1 MSTLQGKSISQTYQR
16 LLQTP
21 TEVTDTNLKPIQ
33 TGKGQSTSMSI
44 STDKVEFLKVGIGTG
59 GVEPDGLLHV
69 LSVTAGAVTA
79 SSSANQL
86 VLENSSDSGLS
97 ILSGASSLG
106 NIFFGDVND
115 NDVGKITYDHSEN
128 SLKFTTSGAETM
140 KLDSSGNL
148 NIGGILSQS
157 EDRYELVE
165 FFHQLPAIDVSNATY
180 TQGSADST
188 VDGTAKNSKISKIT
202 FVAHNF
208 NSDAENRC
216 TFTNNK
222 IHANSFVHAYIIDAT
237 NDVAINASDINLNV
251 INVGD
256 GTCTIVAK
264 HTGTTST
271 TTSVL
276 TVIVVIDPHLIVNQ
290 NFQLLGT
297 NVSEALVV
305 YGGTQPGIR
314 FVTAGADNDQAIIRE
329 RRSTESNGTNLNDLN
344 PFTNVN
350 YTTDDEVE
358 FNGSISTGSSISNL
372 GFAVGLSGGGFPS
385 DLTDQDHKAYFLYA
399 TNDDLGTLTTNANL
413 HFVYSVGGVDYVT
426 DLGIVVAVSTVYR
439 LKIRIDSNRQI
450 SVFVN
455 NERKGLSRTSTA
467 TTAGGLTQSDSNV
480 KSLALTTGQNLLPFA
495 GLQALSASAVLLHL
509 HFIKLS
515 RKLA

>member
-21 TEVTDTNLKPIQ
+21 TEVTNTNLKPIQ

-140 KLDSSGNL
+140 KLDSAGNL

-157 EDRYELVE
+157 EDRYELIE
-165 FFHQLPAIDVSNATY
+165 FFHQLPIMDRANATY
-180 TQGSADST
+180 DQASLNGAI
-188 VDGTAKNSKISKIT
+188 DGTAKNNKISKIT
-202 FVAHNF
+202 LESN
-208 NSDAENRC
+208 NYSTNDENKC
-216 TFTNNK
+216 VFTNNR
-222 IHANSFVHAYIIDAT
+222 IHASSFVQAYLIDSSA
-237 NDVAINASDINLNV
+237 DISANASDINVSV
-251 INVGD
+251 IDVAD
-256 GTCTIVAK
+256 GTCTIIAK
-264 HTGTTST
+264 NVGNAATTST
-271 TTSVL
+271 VL
-276 TVIVVIDPHLIVNQ
+276 TIIVMIDPHLIVNQ

-297 NVSEALVV
+297 NVSESRLQ

-314 FVTAGADNDQAIIRE
+314 FFTSGGDNDQVIIRE
-329 RRSTESNGTNLNDLN
+329 RRSTESNESNLSDLN
-344 PFTNVN
+344 PFSNVN

-358 FNGSISTGSSISNL
+358 FNTSISTFTSVANL

-399 TNDDLGTLTTNANL
+399 TDDDLGTLTTNANL

-426 DLGIVVAVSTVYR
+426 DLGIVVEASTVYR

-480 KSLALTTGQNLLPFA
+480 KSLALTTGQSLLPFA
-495 GLQALSASAVLLHL
+495 GLQALSASAVLLFL